1 MKVQHLISTTL
12 KKHFGLLKALE
23 QLFCTLDKLL
33 GFNGGE
39 SETTAGPGCQ
49 SLVPDFSSL
58 AQRDRHVLELCD
70 RISKYLSERAPVD
83 LVVLPELATIPYSK
97 KAFERLPVFAE
108 TLSGASTEAFI
119 ELSQKINSSILFG
132 MPYQTASR
140 FFITQILVDPR
151 DGVVEIYSKM
161 HLCHYGASSE
171 KDFFERGDKLT
182 TFDLCGWKLA
192 PLICYDIRFPEMARS
207 LVLEHAVDF
216 LIHAAA
222 YHRDESFATWPHF
235 AVTRAMENQAFLLS
249 LNRAG
254 PDYGDPCS
262 APRGLMM
269 ITRLSVL
276 INSEKNLKCW
286 N

>member
-1 MKVQHLISTTL
+1 M
-12 KKHFGLLKALE
+12 
-23 QLFCTLDKLL
+23 
-33 GFNGGE
+33 
-39 SETTAGPGCQ
+39 AGNRKPLRVLGCQ

-254 PDYGDPCS
+254 PDYGGSMFCPPWIDDDHPIVCFDQF
-262 APRGLMM
+262 REEFK
-269 ITRLSVL
+269 VL
-276 INSEKNLKCW
+276 ELNSEAITQARERYTFLVDRHLEYSV
-286 N
+286 

>member
-1 MKVQHLISTTL
+1 M
-12 KKHFGLLKALE
+12 
-23 QLFCTLDKLL
+23 
-33 GFNGGE
+33 
-39 SETTAGPGCQ
+39 AGNRKPLRVLGCQ

-70 RISKYLSERAPVD
+70 RISNYLSERTPVD

-97 KAFERLPVFAE
+97 EAFERLPVFAE

-140 FFITQILVDPR
+140 FFISQILVDPR

-207 LVLEHAVDF
+207 LVLEHGVDF

-222 YHRDESFATWPHF
+222 YYRDESFATWPHF
-235 AVTRAMENQAFLLS
+235 AVTRAMENQTFLLS

-254 PDYGDPCS
+254 SDYGGSMFCPPWIDDDHPIVCFDQF
-262 APRGLMM
+262 REEFRVMEL
-269 ITRLSVL
+269 
-276 INSEKNLKCW
+276 NSEAITQARERYTFLVDRHLEYSV
-286 N
+286 

>member
-1 MKVQHLISTTL
+1 M
-12 KKHFGLLKALE
+12 
-23 QLFCTLDKLL
+23 
-33 GFNGGE
+33 
-39 SETTAGPGCQ
+39 AGNRKPLRVLGCQ

-70 RISKYLSERAPVD
+70 RTSKYLSERAPVD

-97 KAFERLPVFAE
+97 EAFERLPVFAE

-140 FFITQILVDPR
+140 FFISQILVDPR

-207 LVLEHAVDF
+207 LVLEHGVDF
-216 LIHAAA
+216 LIHSAA
-222 YHRDESFATWPHF
+222 YYRDESFATWPHF

-254 PDYGDPCS
+254 PDYGGSMFCPPWIDDDHPIVCFDQL
-262 APRGLMM
+262 REEFK
-269 ITRLSVL
+269 VL
-276 INSEKNLKCW
+276 ELNSEAITQARERYTFLVDRHLEYSI
-286 N
+286 